1 VSDVTARLR
10 LMMTPDG
17 MQSPLGVEAAAEIVR
32 LRAEVEQLE
41 SAWTFINIWKGR
53 YESQRAVLDAI
64 DALHRKVI
72 HMTNG
77 VDFITCPTCDEN
89 TYGMWP
95 CDTARLLHPAPEEDK

>member
-1 VSDVTARLR
+1 MSDVTARLR

-53 YESQRAVLDAI
+53 YESERALADQLAKGLRGEQP
-64 DALHRKVI
+64 LHRR
-72 HMTNG
+72 G
-77 VDFITCPTCDEN
+77 VALTSQSSAALAAYEAARKEANDE
-89 TYGMWP
+89 
-95 CDTARLLHPAPEEDK
+95 